1 MHTGAG
7 EWIWRPLSN
16 PTSPAVSTFIDNNPR
31 GFGLVQRDRKFEHYQ
46 DLDLAY
52 ELRPTYW
59 VEPREGWG
67 EGGVQLVE
75 LPTDERDQRQYRR
88 LLGAEG
94 RDSRRAAR

>member
-1 MHTGAG
+1 MDLAAAQQ
-7 EWIWRPLSN
+7 PAA
-16 PTSPAVSTFIDNNPR
+16 PAVSTFLDNNPR
-31 GFGLVQRDRKFEHYQ
+31 GFGLVQRDRSFEHYQ

-75 LPTDERDQRQYRR
+75 LPTDNESNDNIVASWAPK
-88 LLGAEG
+88 AESRG
-94 RDSRRAAR
+94 RRAR